1 MKWLRLKIIDIIIK
15 RLQERFE
22 GIKFIETNY
31 DQKEQVFYLMVEM
44 DESKYIASV
53 LLYGKTIEDVFND
66 IKRDWGINVKLSIR
80 TKGENEI
87 E

>member
-31 DQKEQVFYLMVEM
+31 DQNEQVFHLTVEI

-66 IKRDWGINVKLSIR
+66 IKRDWGINAKLSIR

>member
-1 MKWLRLKIIDIIIK
+1 
-15 RLQERFE
+15 
-22 GIKFIETNY
+22 
-31 DQKEQVFYLMVEM
+31 MVEM